1 MKHLTLTDYIVW
13 VRDGSISPVDQLNY
27 YIDKAKSDPLN
38 AWITITDDYALDHVD
53 SLIDLPLAG
62 AAIGIKDN
70 INVRWTPMTCAS
82 QILSDYTSPYTAFS
96 YLNLEQTWWVMIG
109 KNNMDELAMG
119 WSGQNSNYGPTL
131 NPHDH
136 SRITGGSSS
145 GGAAA
150 VAAGQCIAA
159 LGTDTWWSVRQPAA
173 MCGIVWVKPTYGRV
187 SRYGVQAMASG
198 LDQVGTLTQTVDD
211 AIILLQSISGYDPQ
225 DATSADR
232 DDHLQWTISLPNP
245 KELKICILEEFMS
258 DWLDKQIRDRMD
270 EVVARLI
277 HQWYQ
282 INLVSMPLISSSLAI
297 YYILCPAQV
306 STNMSRFDGL
316 RFGLQHNTS
325 DYPNLQAYYADVRS
339 EWFGDEVIRRI
350 LTGTYVLS
358 SWYYDAYYHKALL
371 AQQAL
376 KSEFARIFADYDL
389 IIWPTSPVP
398 AWKIGDNMDDP
409 VADYLADIYTVS
421 VNIAWLPAISVPM
434 WTASVDWSDLPVGLQ
449 LIANHWREDQLFAM
463 GKVIEELKL

>member
-1 MKHLTLTDYIVW
+1 M
-13 VRDGSISPVDQLNY
+13 
-27 YIDKAKSDPLN
+27 
-38 AWITITDDYALDHVD
+38 
-53 SLIDLPLAG
+53 
-62 AAIGIKDN
+62 IG
-70 INVRWTPMTCAS
+70 TPMTCAS
-82 QILSDYTSPYTAFS
+82 QILSDYTSHYTATS
-96 YLNLEQTWWVMIG
+96 YLNLEQAWWVMIG
-109 KNNMDELAMG
+109 KNNMDELAMW
-119 WSGQNSNYGPTL
+119 WSGQNSSYWATL

-136 SRITGGSSS
+136 TRITGGSSS

-159 LGTDTWWSVRQPAA
+159 LGSDTWWSVRQPAA

-187 SRYGVQAMASG
+187 SRYGVQAMASS

-211 AIILLQSISGYDPQ
+211 AIILLQSISGYDAQ

-232 DDHLQWTISLPNP
+232 DDHLEWTISLPNP
-245 KELKICILEEFMS
+245 HKLKICMLEEFMS
-258 DWLDKQIRDRMD
+258 DWLDVQTRDRLD
-270 EVVARLI
+270 EVIARLADL
-277 HQWYQ
+277 WYQ
-282 INLVSMPLISSSLAI
+282 IDTVSMPLISSALAI

-325 DYPNLQAYYADVRS
+325 EYPDLKSYYAQIRS

-358 SWYYDAYYHKALL
+358 SWYYDAYYRKALL
-371 AQQAL
+371 GQQAL
-376 KSEFARIFADYDL
+376 KSEFARIFQDYDL

-409 VADYLADIYTVS
+409 VTDYLADIYTVP
-421 VNIAWLPAISVPM
+421 VNIAWLPAMSVPM
-434 WTASVDWSDLPVGLQ
+434 WTISVDWSDLPVWLQ
-449 LIANHWREDQLFAM
+449 LIANHRCEDQFFAM